1 MGASAIASGEWS
13 KGRTSRNATPVRN
26 PARNPF
32 CSATLPGHAYTGDL
46 KHMARPLWKGSIS
59 FGLVNIPVELHIA
72 TRDHTP
78 RFRLLHRTDLSP
90 ISMERVCQTDGKP
103 VAWDDLVKG
112 YEVEKGRFIALTE
125 DDFKTAAVER
135 SRSIDILAFVPI
147 TAIDI
152 RYWDTPYFVQPGKSA
167 EHAYGLL
174 STALARSGRAGI
186 AKYVMRQR
194 QHLAALVP
202 VEGRLVV
209 STMRFQEDLLAL
221 PARTATKAS
230 PQELKLAD
238 QLIASLADEWTP
250 DAYHD
255 DYVPAL
261 MRVIK
266 AKAAGKKAPAVS
278 GKSTPPTKVVDL
290 VSRLKESLAAQR
302 ESSQSK
308 RSSAPPA
315 RRRAVAARKRG
326 SAAARKR
333 SAA

>member
-1 MGASAIASGEWS
+1 
-13 KGRTSRNATPVRN
+13 
-26 PARNPF
+26 
-32 CSATLPGHAYTGDL
+32 
-46 KHMARPLWKGSIS
+46 MARPLWKGSIS

-90 ISMERVCQTDGKP
+90 ISMERICQTDGKA

-135 SRSIDILAFVPI
+135 SRSIDILAFVPSD
-147 TAIDI
+147 AIDI
-152 RYWDTPYFVQPGKSA
+152 RYWDTPYFVQPGKGA

-174 STALARSGRAGI
+174 ATALARSGRAGI

-194 QHLAALVP
+194 QHLAALMP

-209 STMRFQEDLLAL
+209 STMRFEEDLLAL
-221 PARTATKAS
+221 PQRPSAKAS

-238 QLIASLADEWTP
+238 QLISSLADDWMP
-250 DAYHD
+250 GAYHD

-266 AKAAGKKAPAVS
+266 AKAAGKKTPVVS
-278 GKSTPPTKVVDL
+278 GKATPPTKVVDL
-290 VSRLKESLAAQR
+290 VSRLKESLAAAQR
-302 ESSQSK
+302 ESSKPK
-308 RSSAPPA
+308 RSSRPPA
-315 RRRAVAARKRG
+315 RDRGVAARKRG
-326 SAAARKR
+326 SATSKKR